1 MIMVPQGPYE
11 LSKNNELTGDELS
24 EPDLIDSGVNIVDLK
39 LTFQT
44 LIACLVCQSVTSYNW
59 KTV

>member
-11 LSKNNELTGDELS
+11 LSKTNELTGDELS
-24 EPDLIDSGVNIVDLK
+24 GPDLIDSRVIIVDLK

-44 LIACLVCQSVTSYNW
+44 LIVCLVCQSVTSCNW
-59 KTV
+59 KKV